1 MKGLFPT
8 MMHGTRLPLRTWFLG
23 AYLVATHSNGISALQ
38 LQPKLGLG
46 SYKTTWLLLHKL
58 RRAMVNPDHSPL
70 AGDIEIDETS
80 VPFRKNS
87 DPVDGGQGNSLIGK
101 FKVIGA
107 VELVDRFTP
116 GRIRL
121 EHIGQSDAASIWPFV
136 LANTEPGCLMITD
149 GNPAYVGIPDRTHRP
164 NNLSKKNALP
174 AHISM
179 KWIHRVFSN
188 FKRWGLGTFH
198 GFRDKHINAYAN
210 EFVFRWNRR
219 RHFAAAMNTLLG
231 IGQSIGSVQYRGIV
245 GDTSIWRDEHRDQIF
260 DMVRPDRLKRAKVIV
275 AATGE
280 DIFDVIAELRKSDRR
295 HYGRRK
301 PTRTALPPR
310 RPDETRNTRR
320 YQHPPR
326 IAPSELKLGYLRH
339 IPPESAITLA

>member
-1 MKGLFPT
+1 VALGMFSLRPSDIVDCRHRDARDAAAAQDLVSGS
-8 MMHGTRLPLRTWFLG
+8 LPCSHPLERNLG
-23 AYLVATHSNGISALQ
+23 AAAAAETGPRQ
-38 LQPKLGLG
+38 LQDRLAV
-46 SYKTTWLLLHKL
+46 LHKL
-58 RRAMVNPDHSPL
+58 RRAMVNPDRSPL

-136 LANTEPGCLMITD
+136 LANTAPGCLMITD
-149 GNPAYVGIPDRTHRP
+149 GNPAYVGVPDRTHRP

-174 AHISM
+174 EHISM
-179 KWIHRVFSN
+179 KWIHRVFAN

-198 GFRDKHINAYAN
+198 GFRDKLA
-210 EFVFRWNRR
+210 RR
-219 RHFAAAMNTLLG
+219 AQGSDLG
-231 IGQSIGSVQYRGIV
+231 Y
-245 GDTSIWRDEHRDQIF
+245 
-260 DMVRPDRLKRAKVIV
+260 VRPDRLKRAKVIV

-280 DIFDVIAELRKSDRR
+280 DIFDVIAGLDLILETVSDSKVRGASQEIFALAGEKMTVVDDMLDELYRQLSDVDRMLEAYSKR
-295 HYGRRK
+295 
-301 PTRTALPPR
+301 
-310 RPDETRNTRR
+310 E
-320 YQHPPR
+320 
-326 IAPSELKLGYLRH
+326 
-339 IPPESAITLA
+339 